1 MLMDPKDATREQP
14 PTGMDERMTIR
25 TPEHVELR
33 LLLAGAGNRFLALL
47 VDLMLQALLF
57 GGIFAGAGLALWAG
71 RSFLADATEQILERL
86 GVWVLAAFVFLLFL
100 VQWGYFTLFET
111 LWAGQ
116 TPGKRLMMIRVV
128 REDGRPIG
136 FAEAAIR
143 NLLRVVLDSQPLN
156 LYAVGFVTGMLNARF
171 RRLGDFA
178 AGTVVIRERRRAVPG
193 AGPRLRAPA
202 QPALAQAGP
211 LVRQLTREEAAM
223 LQAYLRR
230 RDELDVVRRSEMA
243 RRIAASLMQRL
254 DVTQPMDMSYDAF
267 LEWLDGEVRRT
278 QAFK

>member
-1 MLMDPKDATREQP
+1 MS
-14 PTGMDERMTIR
+14 MDERMTIR

-33 LLLAGAGNRFLALL
+33 LLVAGAGNRFLALL
-47 VDLMLQALLF
+47 ADLIVQALLF
-57 GGIFAGAGLALWAG
+57 VGVLAGVGLAWWAG
-71 RSFLADATEQILERL
+71 RPFLTNATERLLEQF
-86 GVWVLAAFVFLLFL
+86 GVWLVAAFIFLVFL

-111 LWAGQ
+111 IWGGQ
-116 TPGKRLMMIRVV
+116 TPGKRLVKIRVV

-143 NLLRVVLDSQPLN
+143 NLLRVVLDSQPAN

-193 AGPRLRAPA
+193 AGPRLRPTA
-202 QPALAQAGP
+202 QPVLAQAG
-211 LVRQLTREEAAM
+211 LRLRQLTREEAAM

-230 RDELDVVRRSEMA
+230 RDDLDADKRSQMA
-243 RRIAASLMQRL
+243 RRVATSLQQRL
-254 DVTQPMDMSYDAF
+254 GMTQPADMSYDAF
-267 LEWLDGEVRRT
+267 LEWLDDEVRKT
-278 QAFK
+278 QAFR

>member
-1 MLMDPKDATREQP
+1 
-14 PTGMDERMTIR
+14 MTIR

-47 VDLMLQALLF
+47 VDLVLQGLLF
-57 GGIFAGAGLALWAG
+57 VGIVAGIGLAWWAA
-71 RSFLADATEQILERL
+71 RPFITQVAERAFERY
-86 GVWVLAAFVFLLFL
+86 GVWVVAALFLLVFV

-111 LWAGQ
+111 VWAGQ
-116 TPGKRLMMIRVV
+116 TPGKRLVKIRVV

-136 FAEAAIR
+136 FPEAAIR

-156 LYAVGFVTGMLNARF
+156 LYAVGFLTGMLNARF

-193 AGPRLRAPA
+193 SGPRLRPPA
-202 QPALAQAGP
+202 QPPPVQAGP
-211 LVRQLTREEAAM
+211 RVRRLTREEAAT

-230 RDELDVVRRSEMA
+230 RDQLDPATRSEMA
-243 RRIAASLMQRL
+243 RRIATSLLRRL
-254 DVTQPMDMSYDAF
+254 DATQPADMSDDAF
-267 LEWLDGEVRRT
+267 LEWLDQEVRKT
-278 QAFK
+278 QAFR

>member
-1 MLMDPKDATREQP
+1 MDPKDAAREQP
-14 PTGMDERMTIR
+14 PAGMDERMTIR

-47 VDLMLQALLF
+47 LDLMLQALLF
-57 GGIFAGAGLALWAG
+57 VGIFAGAGVALWAG
-71 RSFLADATEQILERL
+71 RSFLADATERVLEQF
-86 GVWVLAAFVFLLFL
+86 GVWLVAAFVFLLFL

-116 TPGKRLMMIRVV
+116 TPGKRLVKIRVV

-171 RRLGDFA
+171 RRLGDFV

-230 RDELDVVRRSEMA
+230 RDELDVAKRSEMA
-243 RRIAASLMQRL
+243 RRIATSLMQRL
-254 DVTQPMDMSYDAF
+254 GVTQPMDMSYDAF
-267 LEWLDGEVRRT
+267 LEWLDEEVRKT